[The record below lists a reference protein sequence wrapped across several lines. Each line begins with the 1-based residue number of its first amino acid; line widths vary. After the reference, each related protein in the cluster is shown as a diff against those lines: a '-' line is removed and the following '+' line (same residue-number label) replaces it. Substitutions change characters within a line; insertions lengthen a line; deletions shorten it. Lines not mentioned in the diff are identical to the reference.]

1 MKNLNHIVIIDDNKI
16 DCLINHKI
24 ISNSFS
30 ISTSK
35 IFNNSVE
42 ALDFFNDTKSE
53 HKILPL
59 FCPDLILL
67 DINMPILNGFDFLK
81 ELAKTSLFLKKPIDV
96 YFLSS
101 SKNDKDVSKA
111 RETKFSSGY
120 IVKPLTKDKMLK
132 AMEFNQ
138 NNESFKMTN

>member
-16 DCLINHKI
+16 DCFINHKI

-67 DINMPILNGFDFLK
+67 DINMPIMNGFDFLK

-101 SKNDKDVSKA
+101 SKNEKDVSKA
-111 RETKFSSGY
+111 REAKFSSGY
-120 IVKPLTKDKMLK
+120 IVKPLTKDKILK
-132 AMEFNQ
+132 AIEINQ
-138 NNESFKMTN
+138 NNESFKMII